1 VRVFRQ
7 TRWQISRNGGL
18 SWKIQQQTVLITEM
32 AESPHARYSEANSS
46 GSSQAI
52 DMIKLRSLVFLLIF
66 STGQTLCAMDLKSAV
81 KEAGGMVEFAADAPE
96 RIVGIDLYNGNNP
109 LKGKGGKNEAVTDA
123 WLEKNLAGITTL
135 KKLSLANCAVTNA
148 GMQQVG
154 KLTSLEELN
163 LTLTAISDDGLGQLS
178 ELIHLRVLGLASSQ
192 CTGSGF
198 AKLGKLK
205 HLENVNFHY
214 TPLNDE
220 GLRAISAV
228 GVTGRL
234 WFAHSKFTNDG
245 AKSLAQLKSLKKCG
259 MGSTH
264 PESSGE
270 AVASLSGVPL
280 EDLSLLD
287 NQATPAGIAHAAAIP
302 TLRRL
307 DVSYA
312 PQANNAS
319 LAQVAKM
326 PQIEEFQIGGAAEI
340 TDAGIAAFAGTKSL
354 KKLVLHQLKNV
365 TAQGVAEL
373 KQARPDLV
381 IELK

>member
-1 VRVFRQ
+1 
-7 TRWQISRNGGL
+7 
-18 SWKIQQQTVLITEM
+18 
-32 AESPHARYSEANSS
+32 
-46 GSSQAI
+46 
-52 DMIKLRSLVFLLIF
+52 
-66 STGQTLCAMDLKSAV
+66 
-81 KEAGGMVEFAADAPE
+81 
-96 RIVGIDLYNGNNP
+96 
-109 LKGKGGKNEAVTDA
+109 
-123 WLEKNLAGITTL
+123 
-135 KKLSLANCAVTNA
+135 
-148 GMQQVG
+148 
-154 KLTSLEELN
+154 
-163 LTLTAISDDGLGQLS
+163 
-178 ELIHLRVLGLASSQ
+178 
-192 CTGSGF
+192 
-198 AKLGKLK
+198 
-205 HLENVNFHY
+205 
-214 TPLNDE
+214 
-220 GLRAISAV
+220 
-228 GVTGRL
+228 
-234 WFAHSKFTNDG
+234 
-245 AKSLAQLKSLKKCG
+245 LKSLKKCG

-270 AVASLSGVPL
+270 AVASLSAVPL

-326 PQIEEFQIGGAAEI
+326 PQIEEFQIGGAADI